1 MTLQGSNRRREAV
14 PRPPVTFVRLHERA
28 WYQNYVLL
36 VLLLAY
42 IFSFIDRQI
51 LSLMVGPIR
60 QDLGIS
66 DFELSLL
73 QGWAFALFY
82 SVMALPIA
90 RLADRHSRRTIIGC
104 GIALWSAMTV
114 GCGLVRGYAGLF
126 LMRVG
131 VGVGEAALSPP
142 TYSLLSDYFH
152 PERLARAMAIFSLGI
167 SIGGGLAYLVGGIVM
182 EMVSKPDTLVLPVL
196 GAIRPWQATFIIVGL
211 PGLLVALMMLGIREP
226 PRRGGLLDVAGQV
239 RRMPVSQVWRYVM
252 DRWRL
257 YISFPLGTALL
268 GVFGYGMMA
277 WYPTFL
283 MRTHGL
289 SIGEAGASFGLM
301 YLVFG
306 TSGTYFGAR
315 FAEILHRRGHRDGH
329 MRLIMLAGIAM
340 TVPGIIGPL
349 LPSAPLALLA
359 LAPTIFLKSSY
370 YGSSGAALQLV
381 TPNQM
386 RAQVSA
392 VQIFFGNIIGMTVGA
407 SSIAA
412 LTDFV
417 FVDDNAVRYSLAWV
431 AAVFCP
437 AGALVL
443 KSCLQP
449 YVKALDEAASRSD

>member
-1 MTLQGSNRRREAV
+1 
-14 PRPPVTFVRLHERA
+14 
-28 WYQNYVLL
+28 
-36 VLLLAY
+36 
-42 IFSFIDRQI
+42 
-51 LSLMVGPIR
+51 
-60 QDLGIS
+60 
-66 DFELSLL
+66 
-73 QGWAFALFY
+73 
-82 SVMALPIA
+82 
-90 RLADRHSRRTIIGC
+90 
-104 GIALWSAMTV
+104 MTV

-167 SIGGGLAYLVGGIVM
+167 SIGGGMAYLVGGIVM
-182 EMVSKPDTLVLPVL
+182 WMVSKPATLVLPVL

-226 PRRGGLLDVAGQV
+226 PRRGGLLDLSGQV
-239 RRMPVSQVWRYVM
+239 CRMPVSQVWRYLM

-283 MRTHGL
+283 MRTHGM

-306 TSGTYFGAR
+306 TAGTWCGAR

-329 MRLIMLAGIAM
+329 MSLIMLAGIAM

-349 LPSAPLALLA
+349 LPRHQPRSRSPRSSREQLLRQ
-359 LAPTIFLKSSY
+359 LR
-370 YGSSGAALQLV
+370 AALQLV

-386 RAQVSA
+386 RARFYSDIFGTSSA
-392 VQIFFGNIIGMTVGA
+392 
-407 SSIAA
+407 
-412 LTDFV
+412 
-417 FVDDNAVRYSLAWV
+417 
-431 AAVFCP
+431 
-437 AGALVL
+437 
-443 KSCLQP
+443 
-449 YVKALDEAASRSD
+449 